1 MTSRCYFTKMDVTL
15 YPTIIINVSFLV
27 KSKVILI
34 FVLLYDKNRTEFK
47 KRRNSMKAVVTLS
60 SKNQIAIPKA
70 ARKKLAIGPG
80 DQLILD
86 VERDSLILKP
96 KPKSYTKHL
105 RGLHKTVW
113 SELNATDYVRKERE
127 TWEEK

>member
-1 MTSRCYFTKMDVTL
+1 
-15 YPTIIINVSFLV
+15 
-27 KSKVILI
+27 
-34 FVLLYDKNRTEFK
+34 
-47 KRRNSMKAVVTLS
+47 MKALVTLS

-86 VERDSLILKP
+86 VENDSLILKP

-105 RGLHKTVW
+105 RGFHRAVW
-113 SELNATDYVRKERE
+113 RGVDATEYIRKERE
-127 TWEEK
+127 TWKKK

>member
-1 MTSRCYFTKMDVTL
+1 V
-15 YPTIIINVSFLV
+15 YPFPG
-27 KSKVILI
+27 KSKAILI
-34 FVLLYDKNRTEFK
+34 FVLLYDKNWVDLQ
-47 KRRNSMKAVVTLS
+47 KRGNSMKSVVILS

-86 VERDSLILKP
+86 VEKDSLILKP

-105 RGLHKTVW
+105 RGLHKAVW
-113 SELNATDYVRKERE
+113 KGLDATEYIRKERKA
-127 TWEEK
+127 WEEK

>member
-1 MTSRCYFTKMDVTL
+1 
-15 YPTIIINVSFLV
+15 
-27 KSKVILI
+27 
-34 FVLLYDKNRTEFK
+34 
-47 KRRNSMKAVVTLS
+47 MKAVVTLS

-86 VERDSLILKP
+86 IEQDSLILKP
-96 KPKSYTKHL
+96 KPKSYTIHL

-113 SELNATDYVRKERE
+113 SGLNATDYIRKERK
-127 TWEEK
+127 TWEDQ